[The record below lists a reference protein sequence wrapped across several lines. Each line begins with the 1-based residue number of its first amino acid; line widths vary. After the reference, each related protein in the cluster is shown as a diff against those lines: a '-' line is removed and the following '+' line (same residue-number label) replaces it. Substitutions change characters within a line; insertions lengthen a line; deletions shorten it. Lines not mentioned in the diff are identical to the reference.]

1 MAYCHDALDFDMASG
16 HITTHGLRPYFIERQ
31 SWNQKP
37 PSDTCD
43 KFILRFNVDGLR
55 KQLKV
60 RAAEN
65 ERTLNAE
72 ILYLIKRGLAAEQ
85 QPQGAAA

>member
-1 MAYCHDALDFDMASG
+1 MTD
-16 HITTHGLRPYFIERQ
+16 
-31 SWNQKP
+31 QKP
-37 PSDTCD
+37 PAATSD

-55 KQLKV
+55 KELKV
-60 RAAEN
+60 RAAQN

-85 QPQGAAA
+85 TQGAQA

>member
-1 MAYCHDALDFDMASG
+1 MDTKH
-16 HITTHGLRPYFIERQ
+16 P
-31 SWNQKP
+31 P
-37 PSDTCD
+37 PSASCD

-55 KQLKV
+55 KELKV

-72 ILYLIKRGLAAEQ
+72 ILYLIKRGLQIEQ
-85 QPQGAAA
+85 QPQGEPT

>member
-1 MAYCHDALDFDMASG
+1 ME
-16 HITTHGLRPYFIERQ
+16 TK
-31 SWNQKP
+31 KP

>member
-1 MAYCHDALDFDMASG
+1 MTDS
-16 HITTHGLRPYFIERQ
+16 
-31 SWNQKP
+31 KP
-37 PSDTCD
+37 KAPSDTCD

-55 KQLKV
+55 KTLKI

-72 ILYLIKRGLAAEQ
+72 ILYLIKRGMKSEQ
-85 QPQGAAA
+85 QTAGGTDAET

>member
-1 MAYCHDALDFDMASG
+1 MDSSNQSKQH
-16 HITTHGLRPYFIERQ
+16 RP
-31 SWNQKP
+31 
-37 PSDTCD
+37 DD

-72 ILYLIKRGLAAEQ
+72 ILFLIKRGLAAEK
-85 QPQGAAA
+85 QPQGAQA